1 MNKLEVID
9 RVMFNGRKLFVLG
22 VLAALLVLAAACNR
36 QPKGE
41 PSPVPA
47 TPTSVEATTEP
58 AVTPADTATVSPSDT
73 PTSLPVTQADVDA
86 ALTIVRDFLGKLST
100 GAYREAYGTQ
110 LTTAGQERLSE
121 LILGRLALSNPHI
134 SFFELLGAEPLGDRI
149 SVEAVW
155 RETYDGQGD
164 VGDQQAQILLA
175 RQDDGFLVDDIE
187 LGAFEPAATPIPPS
201 LPRADVITEAPAVG
215 QAMSFR
221 ASGFQG
227 GETILSW
234 LELPDGSSLD
244 PVFGVSDAD
253 GTFETTYDGQVIAD
267 LEPGNWIW
275 WVQALRDSSR
285 NAGITFAVAEG
296 PTATGVP
303 TEPPTATPRPVVVQ
317 PTQPPA
323 EATSAPTAPPPA
335 NTPASSAA
343 YGAPILL
350 WPELETTRDFKSA
363 LIVEFQPVAEELAAD
378 EFYQLV
384 LTAAQQGV
392 VYNSGAIEGK
402 GGPCTGQYDV
412 PCRQLI
418 ADQQFMNL
426 FYPDGVQGRG
436 EWFVQVVKQTA
447 PGQFTPVSPPSD
459 VRVVKLNPRSG

>member
-1 MNKLEVID
+1 MSELEIYD
-9 RVMFNGRKLFVLG
+9 RLMRNGRKLFVLG
-22 VLAALLVLAAACNR
+22 LLATMLVLAVACNR
-36 QPKGE
+36 QPEGE

-58 AVTPADTATVSPSDT
+58 VETPADTPTVAASDT
-73 PTSLPVTQADVDA
+73 PTSLPVTETDVDA
-86 ALTIVRDFLGKLST
+86 ALVLVRDFLGKLST
-100 GAYREAYGTQ
+100 GEYREAYGTQ
-110 LTTAGQERLSE
+110 LTTAGKERLSE

-134 SFFELLGAEPLGDRI
+134 SYFELLGAEPLEDRI
-149 SVEAVW
+149 SVEVLW

-164 VGDQQAQILLA
+164 VGDQQAQVLLA

-187 LGAFEPAATPIPPS
+187 LGEFEPAATPIPPS
-201 LPRADVITEAPAVG
+201 LPRAEVLTDAPAVG
-215 QAMSFR
+215 QAISFR

-227 GETILSW
+227 GETILAW

-253 GTFETTYDGQVIAD
+253 GSFETTYDGPVMAG
-267 LEPGNWIW
+267 LEAGNWIW

-296 PTATGVP
+296 ATATVAP

-323 EATSAPTAPPPA
+323 AAPTSPPTD
-335 NTPASSAA
+335 TPAPSTA

-350 WPELETTRDFKSA
+350 WPELETTRNFKSA

-378 EFYQLV
+378 EFYQLN
-384 LTAAQQGV
+384 LTASVQGGI
-392 VYNSGAIEGK
+392 YNSGSIVGK
-402 GGPCTGQYDV
+402 GSACTGQYEV

-436 EWFVQVVKQTA
+436 EWFVQVVKETG
-447 PGQFTPVSPPSD
+447 PGQYTPVSPPSE
-459 VRVVKLNPRSG
+459 VRVVKLNPRP